1 LLSERFIHNASKNSI
16 VESILRSN
24 RKHKEIWINMF
35 KLVFNEE
42 PDLVI
47 NPVDSSLVVDDDID
61 QFILK
66 D

>member
-1 LLSERFIHNASKNSI
+1 
-16 VESILRSN
+16 
-24 RKHKEIWINMF
+24 MF

>member
-61 QFILK
+61 
-66 D
+66 